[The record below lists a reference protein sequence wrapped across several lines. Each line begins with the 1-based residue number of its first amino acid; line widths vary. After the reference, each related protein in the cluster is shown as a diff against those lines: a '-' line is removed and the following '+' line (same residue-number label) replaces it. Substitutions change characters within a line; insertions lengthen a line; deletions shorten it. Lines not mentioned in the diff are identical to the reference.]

1 MSGNN
6 NKRPRASSWDD
17 EYLPNLPRP
26 PFRGHS
32 RPEPETWP
40 ETSESSSSRSASGL
54 PSVEVIHIG
63 HSKVDEN
70 TKDMHANCTVTL
82 IRGCKFN
89 ILVDTMTAW
98 DGQKLQGLLSQ
109 GLYTLIFLKPTKFK
123 KKIFFHLS

>member
-1 MSGNN
+1 MSGD
-6 NKRPRASSWDD
+6 NKESSWDD

-26 PFRGHS
+26 SFHS
-32 RPEPETWP
+32 HARPEPSTP
-40 ETSESSSSRSASGL
+40 ESSSSRSAGDL

-82 IRGCKFN
+82 IRGCKYN

-98 DGQKLQGLLSQ
+98 DGQKLTGLLTNGMCS
-109 GLYTLIFLKPTKFK
+109 LI
-123 KKIFFHLS
+123 